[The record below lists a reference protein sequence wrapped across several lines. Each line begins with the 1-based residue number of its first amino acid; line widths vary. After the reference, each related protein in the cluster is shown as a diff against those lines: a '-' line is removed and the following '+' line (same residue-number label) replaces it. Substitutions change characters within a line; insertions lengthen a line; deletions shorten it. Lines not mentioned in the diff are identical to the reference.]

1 MTIVTTQAFEGENM
15 IAFLNRPIRIKNLEI
30 KPDVVI
36 MATGSKPAYPPF
48 EVKEKFLTHYEI
60 LAK

>member
-1 MTIVTTQAFEGENM
+1 M